1 MYVCMWVCV
10 FVFCCV
16 SSGVC
21 VCALCLSG
29 VVLFGFAF
37 VYVALA
43 CAYESVVWELY
54 FCIVGHVVFSLGFV
68 AAHMTSK
75 CVVLGL

>member
-1 MYVCMWVCV
+1 MYVGMCVCV
-10 FVFCCV
+10 LLCFFWSVW
-16 SSGVC
+16 S
-21 VCALCLSG
+21 CALCLSG